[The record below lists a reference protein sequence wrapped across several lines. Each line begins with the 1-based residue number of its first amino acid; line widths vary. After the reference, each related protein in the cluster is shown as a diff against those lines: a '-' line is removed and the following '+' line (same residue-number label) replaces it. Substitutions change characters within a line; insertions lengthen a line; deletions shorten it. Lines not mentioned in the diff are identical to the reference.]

1 MQIRLK
7 GIALKRARRL
17 FVALRKDGSTLSMAA
32 LVNDLVSS
40 KARERIDRIKPI
52 PNGDYRGQ

>member
-40 KARERIDRIKPI
+40 KARERLAKFPK
-52 PNGDYRGQ
+52 

>member
-17 FVALRKDGSTLSMAA
+17 FVALRKDGFTLSMAA
-32 LVNDLVSS
+32 LVNDLVSR
-40 KARERIDRIKPI
+40 KAREQLEKLSK
-52 PNGDYRGQ
+52 